1 MAEFKNKYKDG
12 IINGIE
18 FSAEI
23 LTNGHWPEQNTALCE
38 LPPELKWCTSKFE
51 EFYRYKH

>member
-1 MAEFKNKYKDG
+1 MNEFKSKYKNST
-12 IINGIE
+12 INGIE

-38 LPPELKWCTSKFE
+38 LPQELKWCT
-51 EFYRYKH
+51 